1 MVRTSLIGPQPFFH
15 AASTSNGPV
24 GGRREEEEGGGG
36 EGRAVLPLPSTLADP
51 RCPTD
56 QTSWTPA
63 HGLVCAAFHL
73 TGVPQSGQ
81 VRQATSSYLEDTLEE
96 IGPRP
101 RRWVPGNNDAQL
113 NSASRHALRAPAN
126 AGPALGV
133 NLVRSSLL
141 FHRNLPNVN
150 TKRTDRCFSR

>member
-1 MVRTSLIGPQPFFH
+1 MGRTSLGPQPFFH
-15 AASTSNGPV
+15 AASTSNGP
-24 GGRREEEEGGGG
+24 GGGGG
-36 EGRAVLPLPSTLADP
+36 EGGGEEGGAVPPSTLADP

-96 IGPRP
+96 IGPQP

-126 AGPALGV
+126 AGPARCH
-133 NLVRSSLL
+133 LVRSSLL
-141 FHRNLPNVN
+141 HRNLPNVN